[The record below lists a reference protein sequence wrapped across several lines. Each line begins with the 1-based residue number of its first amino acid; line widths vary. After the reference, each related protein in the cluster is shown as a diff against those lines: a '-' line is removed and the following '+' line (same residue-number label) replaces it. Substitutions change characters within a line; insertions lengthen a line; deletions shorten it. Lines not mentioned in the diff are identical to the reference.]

1 MYTITFRVTS
11 TPHRNVHLRSS
22 DCQAYLLN
30 KPFSCTLNRFTN
42 ALAAFRDKPGEHRP
56 RAMVGTMSVSIREI
70 ARLAGVSSATVSRVI
85 NGSNLVTN
93 ETTQRI
99 QKIVRELNFVPNRS
113 AIQLKNGK
121 SQIYG
126 IIIPDLTNPFFTE
139 TVKIFE
145 ELLVENENELLVA
158 NTDFHSTRMQR
169 SVRRMLLRRVDGVAL
184 LTSEFEAAPLESL
197 VQNRIPVVTTDHY
210 RTAPGICDIVIDFSG
225 GMSQLVTHLKG
236 LGHRK
241 IGFIGGTD
249 GLVTSRVRK
258 ESFLHAVVKHGLSS
272 REGWILEGNF
282 KIDGGAAAMTAI
294 LGQSELPTAIVCA
307 NDLTAI
313 GVLRAAHER
322 GIRVPEDISVAGCDD
337 IAMADIVYPPLTTLC
352 ISRKEYARLL
362 FRALQGASQDL
373 TKQGTRYLL
382 PTTLVV
388 RQSTGPA
395 PRTPVRKPTGGPT
408 QTAARTKSRPSV
420 SAAKHSPARTGT
432 KRVAPKRP

>member
-1 MYTITFRVTS
+1 
-11 TPHRNVHLRSS
+11 
-22 DCQAYLLN
+22 
-30 KPFSCTLNRFTN
+30 
-42 ALAAFRDKPGEHRP
+42 
-56 RAMVGTMSVSIREI
+56 MSVSIREI

-85 NGSNLVTN
+85 NGSNLVT
-93 ETTQRI
+93 EQTAQRI
-99 QKIVRELNFVPNRS
+99 RKIVRDLNFVPNTS

-121 SQIYG
+121 SRIYG
-126 IIIPDLTNPFFTE
+126 MIIPDLTNPFFTE

-145 ELLVENENELLVA
+145 ELLVENEKELLVA
-158 NTDFHSTRMQR
+158 NTDFHATRMQR

-210 RTAPGICDIVIDFSG
+210 RTAPGICDIVIDFAS
-225 GMSQLVTHLKG
+225 GMSQLITHLKS

-241 IGFIGGTD
+241 IGFIGGAE
-249 GLVTSRVRK
+249 GLVTSRVRR
-258 ESFLHAVVKHGLSS
+258 ESFLHSVVKHGLSS
-272 REGWILEGNF
+272 RDEWIVEGDF
-282 KIDGGAAAMTAI
+282 KIDGGAAAMARI
-294 LGQSELPTAIVCA
+294 LAQPEIPTAIACA

-362 FRALQGASQDL
+362 FRALQNATQDL
-373 TKQGTRYLL
+373 ARQGARYLL

-395 PRTPVRKPTGGPT
+395 PNAPMRKQTKKPTQAAGAV
-408 QTAARTKSRPSV
+408 TAAKRSPGRTR
-420 SAAKHSPARTGT
+420 PARSSR
-432 KRVAPKRP
+432 K